1 MSDYLVD
8 ERRKHVCIKGW
19 SPLSLPE
26 CEKPTIPGIM
36 SERSC
41 AYYGARWVLG
51 QIKDAI
57 HLVHGPVG
65 CAYYG
70 QVIRGKTYRIFSSDL
85 QEKDIIF
92 GGEKKLIEAILNAVR
107 LFPEAKAV
115 FVYTTCSVS
124 LIGDDVNSVCKN
136 AELVVK
142 RPVIWVNCPGFC
154 GVSQSEGHRIA
165 YDILMERF
173 VGTKVLESPTSYDIN
188 IIGEY
193 DVKGDLQIIK
203 TLLEKIGVR
212 VLCTFTGDAS
222 IDKMSYSHYAKLN
235 VLHCRKTGFYFAE
248 RMEKKYG
255 IPSMKVSFFGMKQT
269 SEALRKIAVFFGLEE
284 RAEAVIEEEI
294 EKVRRRIG
302 KLYKRIEEKSVAMY
316 FGGSRMGT
324 MVKAFEDLGMEVI
337 ITGSQ
342 FGRRE
347 DYEEAAKNVSDGTLI
362 IDDANDMEIEEMLTI
377 YKPDL
382 FVGGTKEKYLS
393 HKLGVPFLV
402 FPQNTS
408 PYAGFKGFCNFA
420 EDVYKA
426 IYNPVWKFVFGKR
439 KENKIIKIAVASKDG
454 IMINEH
460 FGKASQF
467 LIYKLL
473 GDRVSLMEL
482 RKTNSGISGECCD
495 GEAKDHLDQIAD
507 LLFDC
512 SIVYCGKAGH
522 CAKEKL
528 EERGIKVVMAEGSI
542 EKVLHDLATEAK

>member
-1 MSDYLVD
+1 MSDYVVD
-8 ERRKHVCIKGW
+8 ERKKHVCIKGW
-19 SPLSLPE
+19 SPESLPE
-26 CEKPTIPGIM
+26 CEKQTIPGIM
-36 SERSC
+36 SQRSC

-70 QVIRGKTYRIFSSDL
+70 QVIRGKSYRIFSSDL

-92 GGEKKLIEAILNAVR
+92 GGEKKLSEAILNAVK

-124 LIGDDVNSVCKN
+124 LIGDDIGYTCKI

-142 RPVIWVNCPGFC
+142 RPVIWINCPGFC

-173 VGTKVLESPTSYDIN
+173 VGTKVLESPTLYDIN

-193 DVKGDLQIIK
+193 DVKGDLQKIK
-203 TLLEKIGVR
+203 SLLEKIGVR

-222 IDKMSYSHYAKLN
+222 IDKISYSHYAKLN
-235 VLHCRKTGFYFAE
+235 VLHCRKTGAYFADK
-248 RMEKKYG
+248 MEKKYG
-255 IPSMKVSFFGMKQT
+255 IPSMKVSFFGVKQT
-269 SEALRKIAVFFGLEE
+269 SEALRKIAYFFDIGEK
-284 RAEAVIEEEI
+284 AENIIKKEI
-294 EKVRRRIG
+294 EMTWKKTEKFR
-302 KLYKRIEEKSVAMY
+302 KKIEGKSVAMY

-337 ITGSQ
+337 VTGSQ
-342 FGRRE
+342 FGRQE

-393 HKLGVPFLV
+393 HKLGVPFLL

-408 PYAGFKGFCNFA
+408 PYAGFEGFCNFA
-420 EDVYKA
+420 EDVYQA
-426 IYNPVWKFVFGKR
+426 IYAPVWKFVSEKR
-439 KENKIIKIAVASKDG
+439 RENKIMKIAVASKDG
-454 IMINEH
+454 IMVNEH
-460 FGKASQF
+460 FGKANQF

-473 GDRVSLMEL
+473 RDKISLMEL

-495 GEAKDHLDQIAD
+495 GSAKEHLDLIAD
-507 LLFDC
+507 LLSDC

-522 CAKEKL
+522 CAQEKL
-528 EERGIKVVMAEGSI
+528 KERGIKIVESQDSVER
-542 EKVLHDLATEAK
+542 VLHDLAKKVK